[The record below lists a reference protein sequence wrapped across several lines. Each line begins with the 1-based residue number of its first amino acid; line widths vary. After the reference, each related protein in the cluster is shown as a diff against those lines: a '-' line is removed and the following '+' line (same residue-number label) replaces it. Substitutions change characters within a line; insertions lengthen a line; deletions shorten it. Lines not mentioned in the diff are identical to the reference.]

1 MPATTLFPIGAVLIA
16 IISYVYPALLS
27 PFGAAIMPLL
37 GVVMLSMGMTLRPE
51 NFLDILTR
59 PRVIA
64 LGIGLQFLLMP
75 LFGFLVGNLLGLS
88 ETLLIG
94 MVLVGSS
101 PSGTASNV
109 ICYLAKADVALSI
122 TMTTLSTVLAVV
134 LTPLLTWLYIGERVP
149 VPVADM
155 MLDIFLIILLPVTVG
170 VLVNHY
176 FSRHLHLVKHYF
188 PYLSV
193 VAIILIIGIIVAMTQ
208 PDLPKVALPVVA
220 AVFWHNVLGLA
231 GGYFLSRLFRQDEK
245 TSRTIAIE
253 VGMQNSGLA
262 VALAQ
267 TYFTPL
273 AALPGALF
281 SIWHNITGS
290 ILAGYWARKTE
301 ETPARDFD

>member
-176 FSRHLHLVKHYF
+176 FNRHLHLVKHYF